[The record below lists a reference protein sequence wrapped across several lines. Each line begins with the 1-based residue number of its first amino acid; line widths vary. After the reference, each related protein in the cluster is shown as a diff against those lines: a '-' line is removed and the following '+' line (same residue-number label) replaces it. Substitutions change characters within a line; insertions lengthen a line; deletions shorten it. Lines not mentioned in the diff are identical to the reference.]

1 VLSLYLFGGEVIN
14 GFAFAMVFGIIIG
27 SYSSIAIASPLV
39 VMWYEYKGKKKSLAK
54 AASF

>member
-1 VLSLYLFGGEVIN
+1 
-14 GFAFAMVFGIIIG
+14 MVFGIIIG

-39 VMWYEYKGKKKSLAK
+39 VMWYDYKSKKKSLAK

>member
-1 VLSLYLFGGEVIN
+1 MVI
-14 GFAFAMVFGIIIG
+14 GIIIG

-39 VMWYEYKGKKKSLAK
+39 VMWYDYKGKKKALAK